1 MSRHIKRIPA
11 PKSWPV
17 LRKVRKFILKPM
29 PGKHSADYALPIGV
43 ILRDMLKYVHN
54 LKEAELVLR
63 QKKVLVDGK
72 PVREAKYNVGLFDV
86 ISLPEAK
93 ENYRILINSFG
104 KLYLMKIDDK
114 EAKEKIVRIESK
126 RLAKGGKFQY
136 GLSDGR
142 NLLTDEKY
150 NTYDSLLISL
160 PDQKIIKLVP
170 FTKGNLVYLI
180 SGNHVGTIGVLKE
193 VKPEVRRTKV
203 VISTDKGDI
212 ETLKKYVVMIGDKKP
227 EIKVQ

>member
-1 MSRHIKRIPA
+1 MSRHIKRIPS

-17 LRKVRKFILKPM
+17 LRKVRTFILKPM
-29 PGKHSADYALPIGV
+29 PGKHSLDYALPIGV
-43 ILRDMLKYVHN
+43 VLRDVLKYVHN

-93 ENYRILINSFG
+93 EHYRILINSFG
-104 KLYLMKIDDK
+104 KLHLVKISEE
-114 EAKEKIVRIESK
+114 EAKKKIVRINSK
-126 RLAKGGKFQY
+126 KSAKGGKIQY

-142 NLLTDEKY
+142 TIISGEKY

-160 PDQKIIKLVP
+160 PDQKIIKAVP
-170 FTKGNLVYLI
+170 FTKGNLAYLI
-180 SGNHVGTIGVLKE
+180 SGNHVGTVGSLKE
-193 VKPEVRRTKV
+193 VKPEMRMTKV
-203 VISTDKGDI
+203 VISTDNGDI
-212 ETLKKYVVMIGDKKP
+212 ETLKKYVVIIGDKKP
-227 EIKVQ
+227 EIKV